1 MRSRAI
7 ARAAAAAAAAAAD
20 DDDDDMPPF
29 SDRANFARAVTNTR
43 TTPRVAHKL
52 TNLILCETRDVRLM
66 VRDDTRFFQ
75 FRGSGVVGGYPWRNN
90 EAMVHCQENIQSLQC
105 TPSHGAVKSAS
116 ECPPCLCTPVPIPR
130 WNLHGFGYV
139 QVMFD
144 TVTSH
149 DARCSS
155 GTGMSPTQKN
165 PFRMLQIGLGG
176 GTFAMNAMR
185 KCHAVVDV
193 IEGQPDVAAMA
204 QRFLGFSTGGQ
215 LIVADGLDGLKT
227 LATAAEAKGG
237 AGSLYDAIA
246 VDCMVQG
253 QTPAGCKADEFIRLL
268 SVLLKKSGAI
278 TQWSW
283 PADRVLL
290 RRRYQEHF
298 MNVSDVSYMSG
309 GVFNVRAPMKG
320 KGRPQRLIG

>member
-1 MRSRAI
+1 MAPSRA
-7 ARAAAAAAAAAAD
+7 
-20 DDDDDMPPF
+20 
-29 SDRANFARAVTNTR
+29 RANAR
-43 TTPRVAHKL
+43 RVCA
-52 TNLILCETRDVRLM
+52 R
-66 VRDDTRFFQ
+66 
-75 FRGSGVVGGYPWRNN
+75 
-90 EAMVHCQENIQSLQC
+90 
-105 TPSHGAVKSAS
+105 
-116 ECPPCLCTPVPIPR
+116 PVPIR

-215 LIVADGLDGLKT
+215 LIVADGFDGLKT

-246 VDCMVQG
+246 VDCMV
-253 QTPAGCKADEFIRLL
+253 KD
-268 SVLLKKSGAI
+268 
-278 TQWSW
+278 
-283 PADRVLL
+283 
-290 RRRYQEHF
+290 RRRPDARRTSLF
-298 MNVSDVSYMSG
+298 GCS
-309 GVFNVRAPMKG
+309 RCC
-320 KGRPQRLIG
+320 